1 MKKVSKIMFGLAALA
16 IVVSPAIPVYAQEPT
31 TTGSEIVVQNG
42 VAQVKDETEFR
53 AAMNNA
59 EVKTI
64 ELTTDITI
72 ENKLN
77 ITKDK
82 TIIGNNHSITYVGK
96 FKNDGD
102 KYTWGSVATEGE
114 FKGGVYVIQAYTSNV
129 TLRDITLKG
138 ANVGLGVNG
147 ANVTLEGT
155 INVTGNGFGGIEVT
169 KGQNVQVLPSLTIN
183 GTIVNED
190 EVAARPTLWTDGI
203 TAEEAE
209 DVAIKYQ
216 GVELAVSV
224 TKDGNPIP
232 QVQLFLNEKNKP
244 TTDIPGITDV
254 ADLDAAD
261 YRPVTEPETPEE
273 PTTPPDTQDRVEDV
287 ENPETSDQG
296 LLYMALSVI
305 GLGGLAVSMKKF
317 MTRKQN

>member
-42 VAQVKDETEFR
+42 VAQVKDEAEFR
-53 AAMNNA
+53 AAMTNA

-77 ITKDK
+77 IIQDK
-82 TIIGNNHSITYVGK
+82 TIIGNNHSIKYVGK

-102 KYTWGSVATEGE
+102 KYTWGSAATEGE
-114 FKGGVYVIQAYTSNV
+114 FKGGVYVIQAYTANV
-129 TLRDITLKG
+129 TLRDITLTG

-155 INVTGNGFGGIEVT
+155 VNVTGNGFGGIEVT

-244 TTDIPGITDV
+244 TTDVPGITDV

>member
-31 TTGSEIVVQNG
+31 TAGSEIVVQNG
-42 VAQVKDETEFR
+42 VAQVKDEAEFR

-77 ITKDK
+77 IIQDK
-82 TIIGNNHSITYVGK
+82 TIIGNNHSIKYVGK

-102 KYTWGSVATEGE
+102 KYTWGSAATEGE
-114 FKGGVYVIQAYTSNV
+114 FKGGVYVIQAYTANV
-129 TLRDITLKG
+129 TLRDITLTG

-155 INVTGNGFGGIEVT
+155 VNVTGNGFGGIEVT

-232 QVQLFLNEKNKP
+232 QVQLFLNEENKP
-244 TTDIPGITDV
+244 TTDVPGITDV

>member
-42 VAQVKDETEFR
+42 VAQVKDEAEFR
-53 AAMNNA
+53 AAMTNA

-77 ITKDK
+77 ITQDK
-82 TIIGNNHSITYVGK
+82 TIIGNNHSIKYTGT
-96 FKNDGD
+96 FKNNGD
-102 KYTWGSVATEGE
+102 KYTWGSAATEGE
-114 FKGGVYVIQAYTSNV
+114 FVGGVYVIQAYTANV
-129 TLRDITLKG
+129 TLRDITLTG

>member
-42 VAQVKDETEFR
+42 VAQVKDEAEFR

-77 ITKDK
+77 IIQDK
-82 TIIGNNHSITYVGK
+82 TIIGNNHSIKYVGK

-102 KYTWGSVATEGE
+102 KYTWGSAATEGE
-114 FKGGVYVIQAYTSNV
+114 FKGGVYVIQAYTANV
-129 TLRDITLKG
+129 TLRDITLTG

-169 KGQNVQVLPSLTIN
+169 KGEKVQVLPSLTIN

>member
-42 VAQVKDETEFR
+42 VAQVKDEAEFR

-77 ITKDK
+77 IIQDK
-82 TIIGNNHSITYVGK
+82 TIIGNNHSIKYVGK

-102 KYTWGSVATEGE
+102 KYTWGSAATEGE
-114 FKGGVYVIQAYTSNV
+114 FKGGVYVIQAYTANV
-129 TLRDITLKG
+129 TLRDITLTG

-155 INVTGNGFGGIEVT
+155 VNVTGNGFGGIEVT